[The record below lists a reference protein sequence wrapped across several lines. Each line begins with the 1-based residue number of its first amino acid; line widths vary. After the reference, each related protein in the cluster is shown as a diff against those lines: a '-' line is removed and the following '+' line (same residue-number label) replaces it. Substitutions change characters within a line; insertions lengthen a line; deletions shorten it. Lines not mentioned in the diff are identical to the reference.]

1 MSFTGL
7 IKGIWQYVN
16 FQNPF
21 CLKMH
26 FHLTLFLFAQR
37 LSNENVKVVHL
48 TTHLPKCI
56 VGMLRLKSLAPTPA
70 KSRHCREVCL
80 PEELKGGNADTVHH
94 YP

>member
-48 TTHLPKCI
+48 TTHLPKCN
-56 VGMLRLKSLAPTPA
+56 VGMLRLKAWHP
-70 KSRHCREVCL
+70 HQ
-80 PEELKGGNADTVHH
+80 LKADTVEKSGFRKS
-94 YP
+94 